1 MAIPP
6 TKMHETGCKSYSP
19 RFRCDFLLRH
29 SCRAAVSFSRVRVLA
44 NPILINF
51 CFRSYTTRPPLFQ
64 SGAAN
69 KYPLAQSFLI
79 RMENISGLTIRD
91 DLVYAMCRL
100 LRISLLYSR
109 REKIRAHFTNLL
121 SLVASS
127 ST

>member
-1 MAIPP
+1 
-6 TKMHETGCKSYSP
+6 MHETGCRLYSL
-19 RFRCDFLLRH
+19 RFRCDFPLPH
-29 SCRAAVSFSRVRVLA
+29 SCRAAVLFSRVRALVS
-44 NPILINF
+44 PISINF
-51 CFRSYTTRPPLFQ
+51 CFLSYTTRPLLFQ

-91 DLVYAMCRL
+91 DPVYAMCRL
-100 LRISLLYSR
+100 LRISSSYSLH
-109 REKIRAHFTNLL
+109 EKIRAHSTNPL